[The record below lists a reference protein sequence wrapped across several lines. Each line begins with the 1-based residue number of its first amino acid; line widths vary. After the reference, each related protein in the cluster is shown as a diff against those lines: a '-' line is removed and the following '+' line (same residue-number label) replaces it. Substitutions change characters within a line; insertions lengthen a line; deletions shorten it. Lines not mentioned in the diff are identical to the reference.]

1 MARPVSKATVNRQ
14 DSGIIVKPIDQSPKS
29 CEFLVQSRVQ
39 STVQSSPE
47 SRYCKGPL
55 SVQVVPITDIV
66 KSSISATNI
75 IANLIIGTSLEVTS
89 TLSQVN
95 HQKQKTNVSPLII
108 NTVNKLNLMTQL
120 IQLPVL
126 LTISY

>member
-1 MARPVSKATVNRQ
+1 MRYNRYLYQ
-14 DSGIIVKPIDQSPKS
+14 
-29 CEFLVQSRVQ
+29 
-39 STVQSSPE
+39 
-47 SRYCKGPL
+47 L

-66 KSSISATNI
+66 QSSISATNI
-75 IANLIIGTSLEVTS
+75 IANPIISTSLEVTS
-89 TLSQVN
+89 TRSQVN

>member
-1 MARPVSKATVNRQ
+1 MRYNRYLYQ
-14 DSGIIVKPIDQSPKS
+14 
-29 CEFLVQSRVQ
+29 
-39 STVQSSPE
+39 
-47 SRYCKGPL
+47 L

>member
-1 MARPVSKATVNRQ
+1 MRYNRYLYQ
-14 DSGIIVKPIDQSPKS
+14 
-29 CEFLVQSRVQ
+29 
-39 STVQSSPE
+39 
-47 SRYCKGPL
+47 L

-108 NTVNKLNLMTQL
+108 NTVNKLNFMTQL

-126 LTISY
+126 LAISY